1 MSLSQA
7 EILEALERIKASPA
21 SSKAESYKV
30 ILQDVFSST
39 KPGTL
44 ASSINNFT
52 DAFLGDSLSIL
63 QSRPILSTLVTELGK
78 VESTEV
84 KIESGTHVLQ
94 ALAPKAA
101 SFEEQDLAVKRIV
114 GDALEDTGD
123 FVAAAKI
130 LQSINLDNNTNLSPN
145 ERAAHWIKIVR
156 LYLEEDQPENAVT
169 YLNRIKNIFYDVT
182 DRDVR
187 LLFNLSQARIL
198 DSQRAFLEAS
208 NRYYDVS
215 LENSVAEDERLF
227 SLTQAMTCAVLSP
240 AGPQRA
246 ATLAKLYKDERSK
259 EIEEYGIMQKIFL
272 NRLLTSA
279 EVDAFSEKLAP
290 HQKALTADGSTV
302 LHKAVLEHNL
312 LAASR
317 LYRNIYTNQLGK
329 ILGVNADKAQEY
341 TALMIEQGRL
351 VGSIDQVQGIILFDG
366 QGIGGQ
372 QGSKTAAETRR
383 WDISIHKLAERVERV
398 ASVIEDHY
406 PEFIHTG
413 VQ

>member
-1 MSLSQA
+1 MSLSQSDVR
-7 EILEALERIKASPA
+7 EALERITASPA
-21 SSKAESYKV
+21 SSKPDSYKV
-30 ILQDVFSST
+30 LLQQIFASPS
-39 KPGTL
+39 TL
-44 ASSINNFT
+44 APNINNFA
-52 DAFLGDSLSIL
+52 DAFLGESLSIL
-63 QSRPILSTLVTELGK
+63 QSRPILSNLVTELGK
-78 VESTEV
+78 VDSTEV

-94 ALAPKAA
+94 LLVPKAA
-101 SFEEQDLAVKRIV
+101 SYEEQDLAIKRIV
-114 GDALEDTGD
+114 ADALEDTGD
-123 FVAAAKI
+123 YVAAARI
-130 LQSINLDNNTNLSPN
+130 LQSINLDGNNNLSPN

-187 LLFNLSQARIL
+187 LHFNLSQARIL
-198 DSQRAFLEAS
+198 DSQRSFLEAS

-215 LENSVAEDERLF
+215 LETSVAEDERLF
-227 SLTQAMTCAVLSP
+227 SLSQSMTCAVLSP

-259 EIEEYGIMQKIFL
+259 QIEEYGIMQKIFL

-302 LHKAVLEHNL
+302 LRKAVLEHNL

-341 TALMIEQGRL
+341 AALMIEQGRL
-351 VGSIDQVQGIILFDG
+351 VGSIDQIHGIILFDG
-366 QGIGGQ
+366 QSNSGQ
-372 QGSKTAAETRR
+372 QATNGASTTAAESRR
-383 WDISIHKLAERVERV
+383 WDNNIHKLAERVERV
-398 ASVIEDHY
+398 ASVIEDQY
-406 PEFIHTG
+406 PVSF
-413 VQ
+413 QR